1 MKPRQERIEIIR
13 NAIANT
19 YNVESKKG
27 RVPWRE
33 DELYLPLLKLPISS
47 LVFNLDNFRTKRQQ
61 LDYQQNGQLPEN
73 TFTDPESSV
82 AQTAQFEILLDLLKD
97 TGQDLVDDLKDI
109 GQLDPVIIT
118 FDGIIINGNRRIAA
132 MRKLG
137 FDTAECLV
145 LPVEATKDDLYYIE
159 QVLQVSKDFKQPY
172 HWVNELISIDFG
184 FSDRKKS
191 AENLAKILRIKVQDV
206 LSKRDQKILVD
217 EFLDWKG
224 IPRAYNYKMLNDV
237 EQVFGDLEKYL
248 HKSKINNSLKEQAKL
263 AVFNLIEHRP
273 PEGRLYTHVSGI
285 LRNFSEI
292 HERLLKEQDV
302 NLDPPGYTTEPTIEV
317 VPRDS
322 IIESILEVGG
332 EQSDTRVDEPIVMLA
347 DPSQSAVNTVS
358 LITALDD
365 IQAEKDEQNK
375 NDSLLKGIDK
385 ALKTLSALRFT
396 SNSTNLEEAQLKL
409 RLIIKKSSALVE
421 EINRSNDSG

>member
-132 MRKLG
+132 MRKLC